1 VWCGLLFEKGKQVQ
15 NYLSMIYNYF
25 KIAIRFIGRN
35 VSFTIINLIGLTAGI
50 AAFLLIALFLQDQL
64 GYDQKAP
71 NSDRLYRLVGLQE
84 PSGLDKQHVAITSAV
99 IAPNLKEDFPQVED
113 AFRIMYAFRDII
125 EIDDKTFRE
134 NAMFFSEGKVIEH
147 MGYPILHGM
156 EAGKMLSLPN
166 QAVVSRI
173 AAEKFFNS
181 SDVVGRVFKSGDHLY
196 TITGVF
202 ENENFNSHLKAEVF
216 LSFSTIELITP
227 YLNFPG
233 NNTLAT
239 YVLLHRADEAANL
252 ENLINEKYEAMRQE
266 NPHMMKNT
274 FYLQKYTDIFL
285 RSEKIKFH
293 MFTHRGNINNVYIFS
308 IVALLILFI
317 ACINFIN
324 LATANS
330 SKRAK
335 EVGLRKLLGA
345 GRNKLAIQFIGES
358 MIITL
363 LSIVSALGVV
373 ELILPKYNALLDAN
387 LRIDFAANYLF
398 NIGLM
403 VILVIVGLTSGFYPA
418 LYLSKFE
425 VGEVLR
431 AGDTSGRPKSST
443 LRKILVVVQFV
454 ISTAMI
460 MATIIVVQQVKHMQN
475 KNLGYNHENVMAVY
489 NRQTADYEKI
499 SAFRNQLLGMPEVKS
514 AGISSG
520 YNGVAGRQSMITTS
534 DSVPV
539 NLMVRFGYV
548 DPDFFPAM
556 QIDVVEGR
564 NFSHNHGTD
573 PRQTIII
580 NRAAQRSL
588 GWENPIGMRLLN
600 TDDEEFDYYTVIGVI
615 EDYHYYSLHN
625 PIEPAVYIWRPG
637 DMTVINVRYQTN
649 NEPELMAK
657 IQKEFETFFPG
668 YYFHADFLSNILSRQ
683 YKTEKNTMQIF
694 MWFALLCILIS
705 CLGLFGLTSFMVNQR
720 RKEISIRK
728 VLGSSMLKINMLLL
742 ASFMK
747 WIILAALVALPF
759 TYIIMNNWLDNFA
772 YHIQI
777 GAIQFVVTL
786 TIITLIAASTI
797 LVLST
802 RAALKNPADTIK
814 YE

>member
-1 VWCGLLFEKGKQVQ
+1 
-15 NYLSMIYNYF
+15 MINNHL
-25 KIAIRFIGRN
+25 KIALRFIGRN
-35 VSFTIINLIGLTAGI
+35 ASFTIINLIGLTTGI
-50 AAFLLIALFLQDQL
+50 AAFLLIALFLQDQM
-64 GYDQKAP
+64 GYDQNAP
-71 NSDRLYRLVGLQE
+71 NNDRIYRLVGLQE

-99 IAPNLKEDFPQVED
+99 FAPRLMEDFPQVED
-113 AFRIMYAFRDII
+113 AFRIMYAFRDIV
-125 EIDDKTFRE
+125 EIGDKTFRE
-134 NAMFFSEGKVIEH
+134 NAMFFSEGKVLEH
-147 MGYPILHGM
+147 MGYPILQSQESGQ
-156 EAGKMLSLPN
+156 MLSSPN
-166 QAVVSRI
+166 QAVVSI
-173 AAEKFFNS
+173 VAAKRFFNS
-181 SDVVGRVFKSGDHLY
+181 ADVIGEIIKSGDHLY

-202 ENENFNSHLKAEVF
+202 DNENINSHLKADVF
-216 LSFSTIELITP
+216 LSFSTIEQITP
-227 YLNFPG
+227 YLNHPG

-239 YVLLHRADEAANL
+239 YVLLHNSNEAANV
-252 ENLINEKYEAMRQE
+252 ENLINEKYEAIRQE
-266 NPHMMKNT
+266 SPNMMKNT
-274 FYLQKYTDIFL
+274 FYLQNYADIFL
-285 RSEKIKFH
+285 RSGHIKFQ
-293 MFTHRGNINNVYIFS
+293 MYTHRGNINNVYIFS
-308 IVALLILFI
+308 IVAILILFI

-330 SKRAK
+330 SKRSK

-345 GRNKLAIQFIGES
+345 GRSKLAMQFIGES

-363 LSIVSALGVV
+363 LSVIAALGLV
-373 ELILPKYNALLDAN
+373 ELILPKYNALLGSS
-387 LRIDFAANYLF
+387 LRIDFAGNYLF
-398 NIGLM
+398 NIGLLG
-403 VILVIVGLTSGFYPA
+403 ILVTVGLVSGFYPA

-425 VGEVLR
+425 AGEVLR
-431 AGDTSGRPKSST
+431 AGDSSGRPKSSA
-443 LRKILVVVQFV
+443 LRKMLVIIQFV

-460 MATIIVVQQVKHMQN
+460 MATIIVVQQVNHMQH
-475 KNLGYNHENVMAVY
+475 KDLGYNYENVLAVY

-499 SAFRNQLLGMPEVKS
+499 SAFRDRLLGMPDVKS

-520 YNGVAGRQSMITTS
+520 YNGVAGRQSMITTA

-539 NLMVRFGYV
+539 ELMVRFGYV

-556 QIDVVEGR
+556 EIEFLEGR
-564 NFSHNHGTD
+564 NFSHDHGTD

-588 GWENPIGMRLLN
+588 GWDNPIGMRLMN

-615 EDYHYYSLHN
+615 NDYHYYSLHN

-637 DMTVINVRYQTN
+637 EMTVINVRYQTS
-649 NEPELMAK
+649 NEPELLTK
-657 IQKEFETFFPG
+657 IQQEFETFFPG

-683 YKTEKNTMQIF
+683 YRTEKNTMQIF

-728 VLGSSMLKINMLLL
+728 VLGSSMLKINLLL
-742 ASFMK
+742 LTSFMK
-747 WIILAALVALPF
+747 WVVLAAMVALPF
-759 TYIIMNNWLDNFA
+759 TYMIMNNWLENFA

-777 GAIQFVVTL
+777 GVIQIVVTL
-786 TIITLIAASTI
+786 AIITIIAASTI

-802 RAALKNPADTIK
+802 KAALKNPADTIK